1 MELTKSFEIEKVD
14 NSGIHRV
21 DDEVII
27 ENYFNIFAND
37 KKVATLM
44 CTPSDLENL
53 VIGHLYSQDL
63 INTIKDIEEIK
74 IEGNDA
80 FVSLKAQKSLRA
92 PIIAN
97 KFTLDRQK
105 IFALSKQFQNQ
116 SEVFKRTGG
125 AHSCGLIDD
134 CKIVKF
140 EEDVARNN
148 ACDKLIGYIIKN
160 QIDISDKFIFTS
172 CRISDQI
179 IDKILKIGFTLIVS
193 QSSPTSVSVEMAKEA
208 KVSLIGFARNERFN
222 IYNKTE
228 NLVIV

>member
-27 ENYFNIFAND
+27 ENYFNIIVDD

-53 VIGHLYSQDL
+53 VIGHLYSLDL
-63 INTIKDIEEIK
+63 INTIKDIEEIC
-74 IEGNDA
+74 IEDNEA
-80 FVSLKAQKSLRA
+80 FVSLRDEKSVKE
-92 PIIAN
+92 PIKSN

-105 IFALSKQFQNQ
+105 LFALSKQFQNQ

-160 QIDISDKFIFTS
+160 EVDISDKFIFTS

-193 QSSPTSVSVEMAKEA
+193 QSSPTSVSVEMAKKA

>member
-1 MELTKSFEIEKVD
+1 MELTRSFEIEKVD
-14 NSGIHRV
+14 KSGIHRV
-21 DDEVII
+21 EDEVII
-27 ENYFNIFAND
+27 ENYFNIFVD
-37 KKVATLM
+37 DIKVATLM
-44 CTPSDLENL
+44 CTPSDLGNL
-53 VIGHLYSQDL
+53 VIGHLYSLDM
-63 INTIKDIEEIK
+63 INTIKDIEEIR
-74 IEGNDA
+74 IEDNDA
-80 FVSLKAQKSLRA
+80 FVKLSDKKSEKK
-92 PIIAN
+92 IIRPY

-105 IFALSKQFQNQ
+105 LFALSKKFQNQ

-134 CKIVKF
+134 FKIVKF

-160 QIDISDKFIFTS
+160 NIDISDKFIFTS

-179 IDKILKIGFTLIVS
+179 IDKILKIGFKLIVS

-222 IYNKTE
+222 IYNKTD
-228 NLVIV
+228 NLIIV

>member
-14 NSGIHRV
+14 ISGIHRV

-27 ENYFNIFAND
+27 ENYFNIIVDD

-53 VIGHLYSQDL
+53 VIGHLYSLDL
-63 INTIKDIEEIK
+63 INTIKDIEEIS
-74 IEGNDA
+74 IEDNEA
-80 FVSLKAQKSLRA
+80 FVSLRDEKSVKE
-92 PIIAN
+92 PIKSN

-105 IFALSKQFQNQ
+105 LFALSKQFQNQ

-193 QSSPTSVSVEMAKEA
+193 QSSPTSVSVEMAKKA

-222 IYNKTE
+222 IYNKTD
-228 NLVIV
+228 NLIIV

>member
-27 ENYFNIFAND
+27 ENYFNIIVDD

-53 VIGHLYSQDL
+53 VIGHLYSLDL
-63 INTIKDIEEIK
+63 INTIKDIEEIC
-74 IEGNDA
+74 IEDNEA
-80 FVSLKAQKSLRA
+80 FVSLRDEKSVKE
-92 PIIAN
+92 PIKSN

-193 QSSPTSVSVEMAKEA
+193 QSSPTSVSVEMAKKA

-222 IYNKTE
+222 IYNKTD

>member
-27 ENYFNIFAND
+27 ENYFNILVDD

-53 VIGHLYSQDL
+53 VIGHLYSLDL

-74 IEGNDA
+74 IKGNEA
-80 FVSLKAQKSLRA
+80 IVSLRDEKSVKD
-92 PIIAN
+92 PIRAN

-193 QSSPTSVSVEMAKEA
+193 QSSPTSVSVEMAKKA

>member
-27 ENYFNIFAND
+27 ENYFNIIVDD

-53 VIGHLYSQDL
+53 VIGHLYSLDL
-63 INTIKDIEEIK
+63 INTIKDIEEIR

-80 FVSLKAQKSLRA
+80 FVTLKDEKSERKA
-92 PIIAN
+92 VRNN
-97 KFTLDRQK
+97 KFTIDRQK
-105 IFALSKQFQNQ
+105 LFALSKQFQNQ

-193 QSSPTSVSVEMAKEA
+193 QSSPTSVSVEMAKKA

>member
-1 MELTKSFEIEKVD
+1 MELTKCFEIEKVD

-27 ENYFNIFAND
+27 ENYFNIIVDD

-53 VIGHLYSQDL
+53 VIGHLYSLDL
-63 INTIKDIEEIK
+63 INTIKDIEEIS
-74 IEGNDA
+74 IEDNEA
-80 FVSLKAQKSLRA
+80 FVSLRDEKSVKEPIRA
-92 PIIAN
+92 D

-193 QSSPTSVSVEMAKEA
+193 QSSPTSVSVEMAKKA

-222 IYNKTE
+222 IYNKTK